1 MAKNQYIDLDLNF
14 ILHPVR
20 KDISRLIDDNAVKQA
35 LKNLLFTNYYERPF
49 QPNFGCGVHA
59 LLFEPMMPST
69 TIAIEKA
76 IREAIANYEP
86 RVEIRQL
93 TVKPNYGLNAYEIT
107 LIFTILDKQ
116 HPVQLDVIM
125 ERLR

>member
-1 MAKNQYIDLDLNF
+1 MAKNQYIDLDLKF
-14 ILHPVR
+14 GVHPVK

-35 LKNLLFTNYYERPF
+35 LKNLLYTNYYERPF
-49 QPNFGCGVHA
+49 QPNFGCGVHS

-86 RVEIRQL
+86 RVDIRSL
-93 TVKPNYGLNAYEIT
+93 KVDPNYGLNAYNIT
-107 LIFTILDKQ
+107 LIFTILDKEN
-116 HPVQLDVIM
+116 PIQLNIIM